1 MLARRSKTG
10 RSRKVSMK
18 IEDMMGDWTAS
29 IDRETQDGDLTFVD
43 LTMTG
48 PSGSLF
54 LESLMWTSLTERP
67 STWPQDKLN
76 RIGQRLMANALT
88 TAGFRPKGET
98 A

>member
-1 MLARRSKTG
+1 
-10 RSRKVSMK
+10 MK